1 MGGGGCGD
9 DDTEEKDV
17 KNLASGVLV
26 TDSFRFFRFVLFLS
40 QQLQLLLLL
49 LSTGPETVSY
59 RLEPV

>member
-26 TDSFRFFRFVLFLS
+26 TDSFRFCRFVLFLS
-40 QQLQLLLLL
+40 QQLQLLLL

>member
-49 LSTGPETVSY
+49 STGPETVSY
-59 RLEPV
+59 RLERV